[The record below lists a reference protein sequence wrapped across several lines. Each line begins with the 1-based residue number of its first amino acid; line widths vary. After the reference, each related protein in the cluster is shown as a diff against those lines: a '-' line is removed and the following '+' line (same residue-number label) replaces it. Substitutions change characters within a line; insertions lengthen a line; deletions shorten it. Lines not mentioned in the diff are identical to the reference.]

1 MPGSTSVVRF
11 ASERIGRCGRG
22 GKSVSGP
29 STMASKMR
37 MVGGSEREGIVT
49 SVEVVQMRRRK
60 IHVEAKKPGSRGAE
74 AALSAVYVTRADARR
89 TGIKL
94 A

>member
-29 STMASKMR
+29 STMTSKMR
-37 MVGGSEREGIVT
+37 MVGGSEREGIAE
-49 SVEVVQMRRRK
+49 SVEVVQMRWCK
-60 IHVEAKKPGSRGAE
+60 IHVEAKKLGSRGAE
-74 AALSAVYVTRADARR
+74 AALSAVYVMHADTRR